1 MRRSAAF
8 AFLALLS
15 ALPGLA
21 QSSQTDSQTLQA
33 ILTEMRGIHNDVRL
47 SATSQ
52 ILLTELEVQQS
63 AVDKASQR
71 RDSMKTQLTQ
81 LQANEKNMAQQLAN
95 LESNTNVPEG
105 LQPKQLQQ
113 FKDNIKS
120 QTETLKS
127 QEDQRANDLLDAESE
142 LRKAQDTLADIQ
154 GQLNAVVKKL
164 QPATGQ
170 P

>member
-127 QEDQRANDLLDAESE
+127 QEDQRANDLVDAESE

-154 GQLNAVVKKL
+154 DQLNAVVKKL